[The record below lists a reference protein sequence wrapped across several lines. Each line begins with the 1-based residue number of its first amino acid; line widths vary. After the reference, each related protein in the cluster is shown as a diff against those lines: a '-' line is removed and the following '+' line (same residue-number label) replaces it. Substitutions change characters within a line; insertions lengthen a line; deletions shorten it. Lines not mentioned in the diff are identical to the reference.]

1 MQMSESLEIL
11 ILNATIWMS
20 HFYMVF
26 KHQFEALIFMIF
38 QMQDG
43 VVIHDEEMSER
54 WNQKYENGYKMT
66 EGLIIH
72 ARKEP

>member
-1 MQMSESLEIL
+1 MKVSFLYGLETSI
-11 ILNATIWMS
+11 
-20 HFYMVF
+20 
-26 KHQFEALIFMIF
+26 MIF